1 MPKIL
6 AVDDDPRNLMLIEGF
21 LDEFEITTAKDGL
34 EGLEIL
40 NKFPAE
46 FSLILLDRMMP
57 NMNGMELLKKIKEDK
72 LLKDIPVIMQTAA
85 AERNQVLEGIQ
96 AGVFHYLTKPYDE
109 DTLRSIVVSCIA
121 HNASQQALREAVI
134 NRKRMM
140 GLIKSCY
147 IEFKNIDEAHD
158 VTTYLATLF
167 PEPQKVVLGISEL
180 LINAIEHGNLDIAY
194 DKKTE
199 LNNNQKWKDEIKR
212 LVQLP
217 EYKNKVVRVTY
228 EYQPAGLI
236 KLRIKDDGK
245 GFEWRNFLELSPE
258 RAIDNH
264 GRGIAMAKAISFDKI
279 EYAGCGNE
287 VVCSLTVKKEEL
299 N

>member
-6 AVDDDPRNLMLIEGF
+6 AIDDDPRNLMLIEGF
-21 LDEFEITTAKDGL
+21 LDEFEVVTANDGL
-34 EGLEIL
+34 VGLEIL
-40 NKFPAE
+40 NKFPADI
-46 FSLILLDRMMP
+46 SLILLDRMMP
-57 NMNGMELLKKIKEDK
+57 NMNGMEFLRKIKENK
-72 LLKDIPVIMQTAA
+72 ILKDIPVIMQTAA
-85 AERNQVLEGIQ
+85 AERNQVLEGVQ

-121 HNASQQALREAVI
+121 HNSSQQALREAVI

-140 GLIKSCY
+140 GLIKTCY
-147 IEFKNIDEAHD
+147 IEFRDIDEAHD

-167 PEPQKVVLGISEL
+167 PDPQKVVLGVSEL

-194 DKKTE
+194 DRKTE
-199 LNNNQKWKDEIKR
+199 LNNSQQWKDEIKR

-217 EYKNKVVRVTY
+217 EHKNKLVRVTY
-228 EYQPAGLI
+228 EYQVDGYI

-245 GFEWRNFLELSPE
+245 GFEWKSFLELSPE

-264 GRGIAMAKAISFDKI
+264 GRGIAMAKALSFDKI
-279 EYAGCGNE
+279 DYVGCGNE
-287 VVCSLTVKKEEL
+287 VICSIMAKKQE
-299 N
+299 